1 MLEIVINFPKTPIG
15 LDHPNQIKDDW
26 VRLRRKRTYWETHS
40 SIFEYCT
47 IRLTEF
53 MIVTGC
59 PRSKIMIFKRF
70 STMFFPITKILCEM
84 DFGEFQ
90 NFRNCKLDN
99 F

>member
-53 MIVTGC
+53 IIDTGC
-59 PRSKIMIFKRF
+59 PRSKIMIFKDLVQCFFQSPRF
-70 STMFFPITKILCEM
+70 YVKWILVNS
-84 DFGEFQ
+84 EFE
-90 NFRNCKLDN
+90 KLQI
-99 F
+99 